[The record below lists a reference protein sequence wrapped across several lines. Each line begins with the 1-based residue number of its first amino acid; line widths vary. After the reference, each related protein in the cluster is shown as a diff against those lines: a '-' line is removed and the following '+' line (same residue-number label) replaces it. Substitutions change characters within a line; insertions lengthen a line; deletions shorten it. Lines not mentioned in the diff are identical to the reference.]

1 MWSRTLA
8 GARAGR
14 HSGLGLGSQL
24 GRDTVRSEDTVCH
37 GLGRRSGLRTQPQP
51 GDEDRSDG
59 DRGQ

>member
-24 GRDTVRSEDTVCH
+24 GRDTVRSEDTACD
-37 GLGRRSGLRTQPQP
+37 GLGCRSGLTTQPWP
-51 GDEDRSDG
+51 VGEGSRDG
-59 DRGQ
+59 EGGQ